1 MLNNYNVLDEIN
13 KIYPEEE
20 VKFLTKAYH
29 FAKDAHKNQK
39 RASGEEY
46 FTHPCAVAQILIGLK
61 MDFRTIAAAFL
72 HDVLEDTPVSA
83 KDIAGEFDEEVLALV
98 EGVTKLDKIEFKSQ
112 EEEQAENF
120 KKIFV
125 SMAKDIRVIIIK
137 LADRLHNMRSLNFL
151 SKERQTRMANET
163 LEIFATLARRLGISK
178 LNCELEDLC
187 LKYIDPDAFEYLAE
201 NIHNKLEEREAFV
214 NKMVDELR
222 GVIIESNIKGE
233 VFGRPKHFYSI
244 YKKMKNK
251 NLSLDQVY
259 DLTALRVLVNTVD
272 ECYELLGKIHKRWTP
287 MPGRIKDYIA
297 IPKENM
303 YQSLHTTVV
312 TSFGKIFEIQIRTY
326 EMNNTAEYGIAAHWQ
341 YKEKKNSADNFD
353 KRLSWIREVM
363 EWQGGLKD
371 SKDFLESLKGDIYNS
386 ELLVFTPKGEVISL
400 VKDSTPVDFAYR
412 IHTAVG
418 NRCVGARVN
427 GKMVPLTTVLK
438 VGDIVEIITSNTSNG
453 PSWDWL
459 KFVKTNAARAKIK
472 AFYKKEKADDMIKLG
487 KQMLEAEAKNKGYN
501 FGELL
506 SKENFNK
513 LSEKLSFSGQD
524 EMYIAVGSGA
534 VTVNQILVKLIDY
547 HNKEHRPKLNHY
559 PTGITSKVVHS
570 TGDVMIKGVDG
581 LLIRFARCCNPVP
594 GDKILGFVSRGRGVV
609 VHRCDCPNMKVE
621 DPARFLEAS
630 WTGKVGDDG
639 YTVSLRITAIEDA
652 SVLALVSNACSKYNM
667 FILAINGRVDNKK
680 HVAIVDITLKIN
692 KKEDLDAFVKQ
703 ISQDASI
710 IDVFRNNN

>member
-1 MLNNYNVLDEIN
+1 MINTYSVLDEIN

-20 VKFLTKAYH
+20 VRFLSRAYQ
-29 FAKDAHKNQK
+29 FAKEAHKNQK
-39 RASGEEY
+39 RASGEDY

-83 KDIAGEFDEEVLALV
+83 SDIEKEFDGEVLALV
-98 EGVTKLDKIEFKSQ
+98 EGVTKLDKIEFKSH

-151 SKERQTRMANET
+151 SHERQLRMANET
-163 LEIFATLARRLGISK
+163 LEIFAPLARRLGISK

-187 LKYIDPDAFEYLAE
+187 LKYIDPEAFEYLAE

-214 NKMVDELR
+214 KKMVEELR
-222 GVIIESNIKGE
+222 GIVFESNIKGE

-244 YKKMKNK
+244 YKKMKAK
-251 NLSLDQVY
+251 NLSLDQIY
-259 DLTALRVLVNTVD
+259 DLTALRVLVNSVD
-272 ECYELLGKIHKRWTP
+272 ECYELLGKIHKNYTP

-312 TSFGKIFEIQIRTY
+312 TPFGKVFEIQIRTY

-341 YKEKKNSADNFD
+341 YKENKSSSDNFD

-371 SKDFLESLKGDIYNS
+371 SKDFLESIKGDIYNT

-412 IHTAVG
+412 IHTQVG
-418 NRCVGARVN
+418 NRCVGARIN
-427 GKMVPLTTVLK
+427 GKMVPLTTVLQ
-438 VGDIVEIITSNTSNG
+438 VGDVVEIITSNTSNG

-459 KFVKTNAARAKIK
+459 KFVKTNGARSKIK

-487 KQMLEAEAKNKGYN
+487 KQMLESEAKNKGYN

-506 SKENFNK
+506 TKENFVK
-513 LSEKLSFSGQD
+513 LCEKFSFSGQE

-534 VTVNQILVKLIDY
+534 LNVNQILVKLIDY
-547 HNKEHRPKLNHY
+547 YKKEHRPKVTHY
-559 PTGITSKVVHS
+559 PTGITSKIVHS
-570 TGDVMIKGVDG
+570 TGDVTIKGVDG
-581 LLIRFARCCNPVP
+581 LLVRFARCCNPVP
-594 GDKILGFVSRGRGVV
+594 GDKIIGFVSRGRGVV
-609 VHRCDCPNMKVE
+609 VHRHDCPNMKAE
-621 DPARFLEAS
+621 DPARFLDAE

-639 YTVSLRITAIEDA
+639 YNVSLRITAKEDA
-652 SVLALVSNACSKYNM
+652 SVLSLVSNACAKYNM

-680 HVAIVDITLKIN
+680 HVAVVDITLKIN
-692 KKEDLDAFVKQ
+692 KKEDLDNFLKHV
-703 ISQDASI
+703 SSDSSV